1 MGKKLNRN
9 AAKLRMTHL
18 QEARR
23 ERVARAGLLLERW
36 GQQDRQPML
45 QPLAESEQDSTYIE
59 DQMTNEVIN
68 SLTHDTRDI
77 ARLHWA
83 SGLSAAEIA
92 DQQVLSR
99 NEVRQHLGFVVE
111 QVANKVLM

>member
-9 AAKLRMTHL
+9 AAKLRMANL

-23 ERVARAGLLLERW
+23 ERIARAGLLLERW
-36 GQQDRQPML
+36 GQQDRQPL
-45 QPLAESEQDSTYIE
+45 NVPVAESEQDSSYIE
-59 DQMTNEVIN
+59 DQMTAEVIN
-68 SLTHDTRDI
+68 SLAGDTRDI

-83 SGLSAAEIA
+83 SGLSAVEIA
-92 DQQVLSR
+92 EQQTLPR
-99 NEVRQHLGFVVE
+99 AEVRQYLGFVVE

>member
-9 AAKLRMTHL
+9 AAKQRMTNL
-18 QEARR
+18 QAARQ
-23 ERVARAGLLLERW
+23 ERISRAGLLLERW
-36 GQQDRQPML
+36 GQQDRQPL
-45 QPLAESEQDSTYIE
+45 IQPVAESEQDSSFIE
-59 DQMTNEVIN
+59 DQMTLEVIN
-68 SLTHDTRDI
+68 TLTNDTLDI

-92 DQQVLSR
+92 EQQALPR
-99 NEVRQHLGFVVE
+99 NAIRQHLGFVIE

>member
-9 AAKLRMTHL
+9 AAKLRMTNL

-23 ERVARAGLLLERW
+23 ERISRAGLLLERW
-36 GQQDRQPML
+36 GQQDRQPLL
-45 QPLAESEQDSTYIE
+45 QPVPESEQDSSYIE
-59 DQMTNEVIN
+59 DQMTAEVIN
-68 SLTHDTRDI
+68 SLTEDTLQL

-92 DQQVLSR
+92 EQQLLPR
-99 NEVRQHLGFVVE
+99 NEIRQRLGFVIE
-111 QVANKVLM
+111 QIANKVLM